1 MRKLATILFLF
12 ISVSVFAN
20 YSSLSKQ
27 EKAQIIWALN
37 KAKIYNDLVKNNYTN
52 MITSKKIKQDK
63 TGNKYTIWY
72 QVQFVK
78 FPKSAPAEAITN
90 ILVVPVIVEIPKDN
104 RVLKYI
110 LSAVGGG
117 IIGALI
123 AK

>member
-1 MRKLATILFLF
+1 MRKLATILILF

-27 EKAQIIWALN
+27 EKTQIIWALN

-52 MITSKKIKQDK
+52 TITSKKIKQDK
-63 TGNKYTIWY
+63 TGSKYTIWY

-104 RVLKYI
+104 QVLKYI